1 MNEYGWNAI
10 QRNKISGP
18 ASLLVRFSGWEGRG
32 TLWSAHSEDPRTFRS
47 LEELI
52 SEMEADMDAS
62 GCPALSE
69 PTIRIER
76 QKRIAPDWKRQGNAD
91 RIPCG
96 CLCAVTIQVRFRQQN
111 DMQGEVQICGTGKS
125 ACFRSVLELLAL
137 LRSALEET
145 GGLRNTG
152 KGRAFSS
159 GT

>member
-62 GCPALSE
+62 GCPAL
-69 PTIRIER
+69 
-76 QKRIAPDWKRQGNAD
+76 
-91 RIPCG
+91 
-96 CLCAVTIQVRFRQQN
+96 
-111 DMQGEVQICGTGKS
+111 
-125 ACFRSVLELLAL
+125 
-137 LRSALEET
+137 
-145 GGLRNTG
+145 
-152 KGRAFSS
+152 
-159 GT
+159 